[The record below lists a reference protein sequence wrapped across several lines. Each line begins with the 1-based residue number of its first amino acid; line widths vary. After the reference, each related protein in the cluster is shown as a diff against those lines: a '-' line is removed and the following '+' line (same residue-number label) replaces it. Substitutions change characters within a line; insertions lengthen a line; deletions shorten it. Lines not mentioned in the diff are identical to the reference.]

1 MKKKEATGYWRQAC
15 EALDTTQ
22 MALLRENHN
31 NALTMVY
38 QAMEHAAKALL
49 AANDVETGSHHAVH
63 VQVSLHLVKSGK
75 AGQEYSSE
83 LRRAYRDRAKATY
96 SSSYRTQPTEAE
108 SATDRAHDY
117 LTKARTQLQAWG
129 LTDDDLAPVP
139 PGPGRRKPVEPGGDP
154 KIAPPGGGKT
164 AGQVL
169 EQHRTQPQKKRTRE

>member
-1 MKKKEATGYWRQAC
+1 MP
-15 EALDTTQ
+15 
-22 MALLRENHN
+22 LLRENHN
-31 NALTMVY
+31 NALTMGY

-96 SSSYRTQPTEAE
+96 SSSYWTQPTQAE

-117 LTKARTQLQAWG
+117 LTKARARLRSVLLEDLSRG
-129 LTDDDLAPVP
+129 LAAARRRDFRVRRVRVRLEAGAGLAEDEVHDLMSGEPVLITVKRNMP
-139 PGPGRRKPVEPGGDP
+139 AIRRPVRRMADVLPS
-154 KIAPPGGGKT
+154 T
-164 AGQVL
+164 ACGA
-169 EQHRTQPQKKRTRE
+169 T